1 VRILAEQGT
10 PLIEQLISD
19 SGIEE
24 FRTAITRYL
33 TEEKRPQLFAN
44 LADDLQPI
52 CISLRRYYMTMQ
64 QDLDSQ
70 PREIEAMKA
79 RELERLTQ
87 ELQQVGKEYATHISE
102 EVNQLITNRCPSFE
116 EDFRKL
122 QARMIRRL
130 DEFLDTFSVRA
141 AYERATLSHPRN
153 ATAPLIAILVEALYY
168 LANQLEDVLVESCQE
183 VTASFFQRLIE
194 RVRKSEYY
202 RHLYRLLGND
212 SGIETELKVLEK
224 QVKQALVNAARV
236 ECDRM
241 VRESPRFY
249 DEGTFSIYQF
259 RQTIGQTSQGYDC
272 ESMVEAEPAIRQ
284 LLKLDFEP
292 KVSATIRKSFRQT
305 IKSQL
310 LPMAEKQAEEIL
322 QQYNHARTY
331 LEQTLEKEAEEKI
344 KRNERS
350 QFEILDKIQA
360 YNQAVASINNC
371 LQALQLYEHLLP
383 VIGDL
388 DLIPASTDLEYH
400 IVLNDVDISYSNG
413 KGDTLKV

>member
-1 VRILAEQGT
+1 M
-10 PLIEQLISD
+10 
-19 SGIEE
+19 
-24 FRTAITRYL
+24 
-33 TEEKRPQLFAN
+33 
-44 LADDLQPI
+44 
-52 CISLRRYYMTMQ
+52 SLQ

-79 RELERLTQ
+79 RELERLSQ
-87 ELQQVGKEYATHISE
+87 QLQQVGKDYIVHIAE
-102 EVNQLITNRCPSFE
+102 EVNQLVTNGCIAFE

-130 DEFLDTFSVRA
+130 DELLDTFSVRA

-168 LANQLEDVLVESCQE
+168 LANQLEDILVESCQE
-183 VTASFFQRLIE
+183 VTASYFQRLIE

-202 RHLYRLLGND
+202 RQLYRLLGND
-212 SGIETELKVLEK
+212 SGIENELKVLKK

-259 RQTIGQTSQGYDC
+259 RQTLQQTSQGYDC
-272 ESMVEAEPAIRQ
+272 ESMIEAEPAIRQ

-292 KVSATIRKSFRQT
+292 KVSATIRKNFRQIINNT
-305 IKSQL
+305 VKTHL
-310 LPMAEKQAEEIL
+310 LPSTEKQADEIL
-322 QQYNHARTY
+322 QQYNHARAY

-344 KRNERS
+344 RRNERS
-350 QFEILDKIQA
+350 QSEIQSRVSA
-360 YNQAVASINNC
+360 YNQAIAGINNC
-371 LQALQLYEHLLP
+371 LQAMQLSKHLLP
-383 VIGDL
+383 VIGNADF
-388 DLIPASTDLEYH
+388 IPVFTDAEP
-400 IVLNDVDISYSNG
+400 LNLALQY
-413 KGDTLKV
+413 LLC